1 MTVAPMVMGGASR
14 VLLCRS
20 RSGPTVP
27 LIFIGSGDSGL
38 QHFGRWTG
46 DPFGL
51 RFRDLGMGV
60 VGTGAWSR
68 LTPRN

>member
-1 MTVAPMVMGGASR
+1 MTVAPMVMGGARR

-51 RFRDLGMGV
+51 RFRDLGMGA

-68 LTPRN
+68 LTPGK